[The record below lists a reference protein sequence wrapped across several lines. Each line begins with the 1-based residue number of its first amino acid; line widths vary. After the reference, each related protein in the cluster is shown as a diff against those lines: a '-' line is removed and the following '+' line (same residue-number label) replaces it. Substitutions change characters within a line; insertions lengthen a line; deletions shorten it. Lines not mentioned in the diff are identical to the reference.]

1 MYSNKE
7 TGMERFWKWLRSFA
21 NKKVRSSYMNRVRH
35 ERLCEKCGTWTSEVG
50 GCAKLEDDPTD
61 PYFELMTCNKCKH
74 ISRWDCRGMLP
85 MLDSNTE
92 DKQNA

>member
-1 MYSNKE
+1 
-7 TGMERFWKWLRSFA
+7 
-21 NKKVRSSYMNRVRH
+21 MNRVRH

-92 DKQNA
+92 DKQNAQKGYDYD